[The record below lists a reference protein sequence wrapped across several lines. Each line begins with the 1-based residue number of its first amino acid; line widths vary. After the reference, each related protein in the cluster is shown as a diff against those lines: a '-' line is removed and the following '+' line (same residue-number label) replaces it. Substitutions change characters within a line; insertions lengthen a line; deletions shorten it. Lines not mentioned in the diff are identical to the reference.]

1 MESSV
6 TDVDAVVTGC
16 PHKCPPGR
24 YGSNTP
30 PTVVNQTTG
39 AKQFDFRYSPESCT
53 ECPAGAFCEEAAGY
67 PMNCSSGFYC
77 PGNSSFERPCPIG
90 TYSPNGSSFCSACMA
105 GFYSQGVQ
113 SKCKACAPGLFLNE
127 SGKSQCIKCPPGTWG
142 NETGVNSS
150 HKCHRCPAGRY
161 SRAEGA
167 DRISACVSCPPGKAG
182 QNPGASTADSCDDCP
197 RGFLQSEPGKTSC
210 EPLKQGAVVLGGG
223 ATSVVVPDGSFIV
236 ATSCAGNDGN
246 LGKGAQDSCRDAKP
260 FLACPAGWIGHKPPN
275 QTCTACAPGQ
285 SSVDGST
292 HCSKCS

>member
-1 MESSV
+1 M
-6 TDVDAVVTGC
+6 
-16 PHKCPPGR
+16 
-24 YGSNTP
+24 
-30 PTVVNQTTG
+30 
-39 AKQFDFRYSPESCT
+39 
-53 ECPAGAFCEEAAGY
+53 PAGAFCEEAASY
-67 PMNCSSGFYC
+67 PMSCSSGFYC

-90 TYSPNGSSFCSACMA
+90 TYSPNGSSFCSDCMA
-105 GFYSQGVQ
+105 GFYSQGLQ

-182 QNPGASTADSCDDCP
+182 QNPGASTADSCDDCVGISAIRAGEDQLRPTATGRGGP
-197 RGFLQSEPGKTSC
+197 RRRNLSR
-210 EPLKQGAVVLGGG
+210 
-223 ATSVVVPDGSFIV
+223 VPDGSFIV

-260 FLACPAGWIGHKPPN
+260 FLACPAGWIGHKPPSN
-275 QTCTACAPGQ
+275 LHGVCTRDNPVLTGQHTAVSAARQVLHRPRSPCA
-285 SSVDGST
+285 
-292 HCSKCS
+292 